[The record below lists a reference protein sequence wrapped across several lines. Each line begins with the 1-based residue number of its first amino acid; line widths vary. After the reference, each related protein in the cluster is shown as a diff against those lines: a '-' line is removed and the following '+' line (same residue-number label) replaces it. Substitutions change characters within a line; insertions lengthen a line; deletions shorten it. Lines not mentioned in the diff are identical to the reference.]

1 MTPAE
6 LRARVARMA
15 DDLASDMRWYDKQ
28 MSDKSLAD
36 SVWHR
41 TDGKAI
47 ATTTVLG
54 RLSAILSE
62 YDASARGDRT

>member
-1 MTPAE
+1 VTPAE

-62 YDASARGDRT
+62 YDASARGD